1 MENNDFLHP
10 ISYHLRDFGQYQ
22 SLDLSASQAG
32 NLTLLGANAVGKT
45 TLANSW
51 FPVLVDGSIATPSF
65 NPARSSDAIAQSTR
79 PRNTLRDKRTFS
91 SMLLGWGA
99 SAFKVR
105 TGYTYMTLK
114 SSTRQVVLGI
124 GAHRQSDGLKS
135 QTWWFVLES
144 KSVDELVCVD
154 EWGNGLDKEAFS
166 DANAG
171 FGQELVIFKRWE
183 DYRSFVAVNVYGF
196 DSGETLGK
204 LANAYRL
211 LASPILT
218 GGNAR
223 FAPIPIALREAQEP
237 IDRDQIIQPLAES
250 QRQLNRTKAL
260 QQELENGQKRLD
272 KIKLELFWGNL
283 NRLAESSDGML
294 NTHLKQAKALTQAKE
309 AVRAANAAIGQLAEQ
324 LTLIKENQAAAAV
337 KVEILQAQVAKQ
349 QVIEE
354 TRHSLDNQIADLQK
368 QQAVYEKQQQDLE
381 KLEAAVQQ
389 AQAKL
394 AALVS
399 QGQQIQTNQLDPII
413 AQLHGQSA
421 NMSELTGALAQTEQK
436 QMIQSLAD
444 YLAAHKRLIKEY
456 NHLSDAITRT
466 SEDVALVQGMQGKM
480 DTAIDQRTASM
491 LVKSANAGLHE
502 DNRGIHEQ
510 GAATMNVAVAALQKQ
525 RQTLIEQAPD
535 LTALLANPEQL
546 DRLTQL
552 SEKATALLK
561 QLDQNSTSQNL
572 AQAELNG
579 QKAQQDQL
587 VANIDP
593 DFSPEQTQVTI
604 NDLTDQRNGLKIDPT
619 LRQQLDD
626 QQKKSQDLQ
635 KTANDLQVKQGQQ
648 QGIMTTQTAVAQAAQ
663 QELHTVDARI
673 TAALAVLKPYVPEG
687 IQLDGI
693 TALLDFVHGNRAMI
707 RRHPFGDVGGKVR
720 DAIDGGET
728 NLPLDELFSQ
738 RGVTAIATA
747 IHAERTT
754 SAAELTVVPFDLGQA
769 QSVLKEDIAAVAK
782 SVAERSSGQN
792 LALETYINAAVMS
805 ISQQYAI
812 IPEYN
817 QMLTEGTDPDGIRL
831 HIKLLPLPGSTEPAI
846 AEARDLQATER
857 PALAKLVEDRINR
870 LVEDV
875 ELASDDEAFIDKAV
889 ELLDTRLWSK
899 FEITINRK
907 NSDEEEVVDDTFVQS
922 GGSGAEKAQAMVL
935 PLLLV
940 PKMRLRLASKA
951 DAPHLVMFD
960 EFADKLDPETAK
972 AFAQTIS
979 RFGFNFIATMPSGG
993 QTKLLADGVANR
1005 AYEVLAPKR
1014 KDGRFHAN
1022 QVHEV
1027 LSWHPEVDHE

>member
-22 SLDLSASQAG
+22 WLDLSASQAG

-65 NPARSSDAIAQSTR
+65 NPARSSDAITQSTR
-79 PRNTLRDKRTFS
+79 PRNTLKDKRTFS

-114 SSTRQVVLGI
+114 SNTRQVVLGI

-144 KSVDELVCVD
+144 KSVDDLVCVD
-154 EWGNGLDKEAFS
+154 GQGLGLDKEAFS

-183 DYRSFVAVNVYGF
+183 DYRSFVAVNIYGF

-283 NRLAESSDGML
+283 NRLAESSDSML

-309 AVRAANAAIGQLAEQ
+309 AVRAANAAINQLTEQ
-324 LTLIKENQAAAAV
+324 LRLIKENQVAAAA
-337 KVEILQAQVAKQ
+337 KLETLQAAVAKQ

-354 TRHSLDNQIADLQK
+354 TRRSLDHQIADLQK
-368 QQAVYEKQQQDLE
+368 RQAICEKQQQDLAE
-381 KLEAAVQQ
+381 LEETVQQ
-389 AQAKL
+389 AQVKL

-399 QGQQIQTNQLDPII
+399 RGQQIQTEQLDPVI

-421 NMSELTGALAQTEQK
+421 NMGELTGALAQTEQK

-444 YLAAHKRLIKEY
+444 YLATHQRLVKEY
-456 NHLSDAITRT
+456 KHLSDAITRT
-466 SEDVALVQGMQGKM
+466 SEDIALVQGMQGKM
-480 DTAIDQRTASM
+480 DTAIDRRATGM
-491 LVKSANAGLHE
+491 LVKTVNAALHQ
-502 DNRGIHEQ
+502 DNRDIHEQ
-510 GAATMNVAVAALQKQ
+510 GAATMNTAVATLQQQRHAL
-525 RQTLIEQAPD
+525 IDHAPD
-535 LTALLANPEQL
+535 LAVLLADPERLDQL
-546 DRLTQL
+546 AQL
-552 SEKATALLK
+552 SKQASGILDLLN
-561 QLDQNSTSQNL
+561 QNSAAQKLSQAKL
-572 AQAELNG
+572 DGQTAQR
-579 QKAQQDQL
+579 DQL
-587 VANIDP
+587 VASIDP
-593 DFSPEQTQVTI
+593 NFSPEQAQTTI
-604 NDLTDQRNGLKIDPT
+604 AELTAQRNGLKIDPT
-619 LRQQLDD
+619 LGQQLDD
-626 QQKKSQDLQ
+626 QQKKGNDLQ
-635 KTANDLQVKQGQQ
+635 KTATDLQVKQGQQ
-648 QGIMTTQTAVAQAAQ
+648 QGIMTTQTGVAQTAQ
-663 QELHTVDARI
+663 QELQAVDARL
-673 TAALAVLKPYVPEG
+673 TAALAVLKAYTPEG

-693 TALLDFVHGNRAMI
+693 TALLDFVHGNRAVI

-720 DAIDGGET
+720 DAIDGGE
-728 NLPLDELFSQ
+728 NSLALDELFSQ
-738 RGVTAIATA
+738 RGTTAIATA
-747 IHAERTT
+747 IHEERTT

-769 QSVLKEDIAAVAK
+769 QSVLKEDITAVAK
-782 SVAERSSGQN
+782 SVDERSSGQN

-846 AEARDLQATER
+846 AEARDLQASAR

-940 PKMRLRLASKA
+940 PKMRLRLAGKA

-1014 KDGRFHAN
+1014 KDGKFHAN

-1027 LSWHPEVDHE
+1027 LSWHPEVQHE